1 MSVSDVQPDRSSVR
15 GRLRAA
21 LSGLPGY
28 RPLRSFV
35 YFVTVYAVW
44 PPLYLL
50 WVLPRTL
57 YRLWRDVI
65 AVRDDRSDPVLA
77 YAYATPSYVLWYD
90 RVARDIKTYG
100 PNGYAYGDA
109 LGAAIGD
116 RFFQHI
122 LSYGWLFG
130 SLGPRRYALLSG
142 TIFLVS
148 LIAAGALLGQVG
160 LGVVV
165 ALLAAGSA
173 PFFMPLLHLS
183 KPENFGWAF
192 LPITLFFMLR
202 GEVAPAAI
210 LLFILSITNITM
222 VIPAAMM
229 AGALWVGGAL
239 PIGDLI
245 LIGLPSAVKLGWQFL
260 RFGLHGGFKQF
271 AAVIGGAGK
280 TQATLTSPEY
290 LRYWRNVLPAHQI
303 IIAAYLLLIAAL
315 SLSGAPAAALLAFS
329 VPLVLQIVN
338 FRLFRWADHQTF
350 IRLYTAFALVFALFA
365 PTWFYAIALIVFLY
379 AFKPYLWIEA
389 GAHQKDIL
397 PDWDRLDRYPHTS
410 PVRLGKAG
418 VDDVRSFFA
427 VVPDNA
433 RILWE
438 AVDPYTDNPAELR
451 PFNNLAGWLLTP
463 RGIELYPDDWLRG
476 LQPTWYAARWA
487 TLRESLPMAEAAAIC
502 DDVGAQYVLA
512 ASDAFAQHLIDQGGA
527 LLGALS
533 REVLTRTCLGEKAPD
548 VTLRLIK
555 MPVDTGLT
563 EPPLTVRRQPNAL
576 SFHAEAGT
584 TIFVKHNY
592 HPGWQGAV
600 NGQAVTITK
609 AQRRHLTG
617 MEIKV
622 PAGGEVQ
629 LRFKAGWLL

>member
-1 MSVSDVQPDRSSVR
+1 MSVSDIQPDRSSAR

-28 RPLRSFV
+28 RPLRNFI
-35 YFVTVYAVW
+35 YFVTVYVAW

-65 AVRDDRSDPVLA
+65 AVRDDRDDPVLA

-90 RVARDIKTYG
+90 RVARDIRTYG

-130 SLGPRRYALLSG
+130 ALGPRRYALLSG

-148 LIAAGALLGQVG
+148 LIAAGALLGQVW

-202 GEVAPAAI
+202 GEVGLAAAA
-210 LLFILSITNITM
+210 LFILSITNITM

-271 AAVIGGAGK
+271 AAVIGGTGK

-315 SLSGAPAAALLAFS
+315 ILSGAPLAVLLAGS
-329 VPLVLQIVN
+329 VPLVLQLVN

-350 IRLYTAFALVFALFA
+350 IRLYTAFALVLALFT
-365 PTWFYAIALIVFLY
+365 PTWIYAAALIIYLY
-379 AFKPYLWIEA
+379 AFKPHLWIEA

-397 PDWDRLDRYPHTS
+397 PDWDRLDRYPHTT

-418 VDDVRSFFA
+418 VDEVRAFFA

-476 LQPTWYAARWA
+476 LQPEWYAARWA

-502 DDVGAQYVLA
+502 DDVGAQFVLA
-512 ASDAFAQHLIDQGGA
+512 ASDSFARHLIDQGGE
-527 LLGALS
+527 LLGELP
-533 REVLTRTCLGEKAPD
+533 RDVLTRTCLGEKAPD
-548 VTLRLIK
+548 ATLRLIK
-555 MPVDTGLT
+555 MPLDSSLT
-563 EPPLTVRRQPNAL
+563 EPPTELRRQPNAL
-576 SFHAEAGT
+576 AFSAAADT
-584 TIFVKHNY
+584 TVFVKHNY
-592 HPGWQGAV
+592 HPGWQGTV
-600 NGQAVTITK
+600 SGQSVTITK
-609 AQRRHLTG
+609 AQRHHLVG
-617 MEIKV
+617 MAIKV
-622 PAGGEVQ
+622 PADGEVQ